1 MKITNLRQFEGPI
14 SARGF
19 QAVARFHI
27 ATTDGLLVRD
37 WQLVKAP
44 DGSFLTYPPAGVKRE
59 SVVQISNELRESI
72 IMMATREMEFAN
84 DHQRHA

>member
-27 ATTDGLLVRD
+27 ATTDGILVRD

-59 SVVQISNELRESI
+59 AVVHISNELRESI
-72 IMMATREMEFAN
+72 IQMVAREMEFTN
-84 DHQRHA
+84 DNQRAA